1 MVILMTFAML
11 WHQNIK
17 QNFLQHLAIVNIS
30 RMSVSQPLRE
40 LISNCALPAN
50 EARILLAQILEK
62 HYQLPR
68 SALLSRDDM
77 NLNEQAFL
85 EWERV
90 VSRRM
95 GGEPIA
101 YILGK
106 KSFHN
111 IELQVGPEVLIP
123 RPETEL
129 LVEIVLTEITK
140 LNKCTRVLDLGTGSG
155 AIALSI
161 ASAAPLALLVATDQ
175 STEALAI
182 AKQNAHSLSLL
193 DQVQFLMGNWYAAL
207 TEQGQFDVIVS
218 NPPYIA
224 NQDPHLTQGDLRFE
238 PISALTDHGS
248 GLGCLEIIIA
258 GADQYLRPGGLI
270 AVEHGFDQSEAVLGL
285 MKLVDLIDVQSH
297 LDLAG
302 HYRVTSGRKRL

>member
-1 MVILMTFAML
+1 ML
-11 WHQNIK
+11 WHQNTK

-50 EARILLAQILEK
+50 EARILLAHILDK

-77 NLNEQAFL
+77 NLNEPAFQ
-85 EWERV
+85 EWESL
-90 VSRRM
+90 VSRRAL
-95 GGEPIA
+95 GEPIA
-101 YILGK
+101 YILGRK
-106 KSFHN
+106 GFHN
-111 IELQVGPEVLIP
+111 IELEVGPGVLIP

-129 LVEIVLTEITK
+129 LVEIALTEIAK
-140 LNKCTRVLDLGTGSG
+140 LNKHAKVLDLGTGSG

-161 ASAAPLALLVATDQ
+161 ASAASLASLVATDQ

-182 AKQNAHSLSLL
+182 AKQNAQSLSLL
-193 DQVQFLMGNWYAAL
+193 DQVQFLLGSWYAAL
-207 TEQGQFDVIVS
+207 IEPGQFDVIVS

-248 GLGCLEIIIA
+248 GIGCLELIIA
-258 GADQYLRPGGLI
+258 GADQYLKPGGLI

-285 MKLVDLIDVQSH
+285 MKQADLIDVQAH